1 MHYGLF
7 GKLVTKSG
15 ERDAVVAILH
25 RNLDALRSAGCLLYL
40 INHDPE
46 DENVIWVTEVWD
58 SAASHAAS
66 LELPSVKEAIA
77 EAMPLLTGEF
87 DQIEL
92 SVVGGLGLPEQ

>member
-1 MHYGLF
+1 MHYGF
-7 GKLVTKSG
+7 YGKMVTKPRK
-15 ERDAVVAILH
+15 RDAVVAILQ
-25 RNLDALRSAGCLLYL
+25 RNLETLRSAGCLLYV
-40 INHDPE
+40 ISHDAE
-46 DENVIWVTEVWD
+46 DENVIWVTEVWE
-58 SAASHAAS
+58 SAESHDAS